1 MAFRIERRGVQH
13 HQGKQQ
19 VGRVGRENLER
30 RKSALSFKE
39 DLVHGKKLISVQALR
54 GIAVLL
60 VLFFHLS
67 EVRRHYFGELFSS
80 AFSSFGNA
88 GVDLFFVI
96 SGFVVVGVARRIER
110 SGVRAALEFMYDRA
124 ARIYPI
130 YWIYSLVLI
139 IPFLLNPALVN
150 SLTRMHGAGDYLR
163 SFLLLPNATSPVLL
177 VGWTLVF
184 EVYFYVVLAAM
195 LLLRVP
201 IAAALVGWTGALI
214 ACNVI
219 WTSAGALTKPV
230 LALVSSPLSLEFV
243 MGAAVSYALLRPLR
257 RRGAGLL
264 VVLAIMLVS
273 VLCFT
278 LDLPREDI
286 DPWFRTLVYGPIGV
300 ILLIGTVSLEEYFH
314 SRYFAW
320 LVAIGDA
327 SYSIYLSHTLILSGA
342 GRLLG
347 ASPLRVWGTAASIA
361 LAAACLIL
369 GHWSY
374 KYLETPLLRRSRG
387 LKHTLFQPSAGRST

>member
-1 MAFRIERRGVQH
+1 MLPPRESAVSVKEGQLL
-13 HQGKQQ
+13 
-19 VGRVGRENLER
+19 GR
-30 RKSALSFKE
+30 
-39 DLVHGKKLISVQALR
+39 KLISVQALR

-60 VLFFHLS
+60 VLFFHLT
-67 EVRRHYFGELFSS
+67 EVRRHYFGMPFSS
-80 AFSSFGNA
+80 NFSSFGNA

-96 SGFVVVGVARRIER
+96 SGFVVVGVARRIEGTGAR
-110 SGVRAALEFMYDRA
+110 GALEFMYDRA

-139 IPFLLNPALVN
+139 IPFILNPALVN

-184 EVYFYVVLAAM
+184 EVFFYAVLAAM
-195 LLLRVP
+195 LLTRAP
-201 IAAALVGWTGALI
+201 IAATLVSWTAALVICNVGWTGT
-214 ACNVI
+214 VD
-219 WTSAGALTKPV
+219 ALTKPV

-243 MGAAVSYALLRPLR
+243 MGAAVSYALFRPLR
-257 RRGAGLL
+257 KRGAGLL
-264 VVLAIMLVS
+264 VVLAVILIA

-286 DPWFRTLVYGPIGV
+286 NPWFRTLVYGPIGV
-300 ILLIGTVSLEEYFH
+300 ILLIGAVSLEEYFH
-314 SRYFAW
+314 FRYFAW
-320 LVAIGDA
+320 LIAIGDA
-327 SYSIYLSHTLILSGA
+327 SYSIYLSHTLILSAA

-347 ASPLRVWGTAASIA
+347 ESPLRVWGTASSIA

-369 GHWSY
+369 GLWSY
-374 KYLETPLLRRSRG
+374 KYLEKPLLRRSRG
-387 LKHTLFQPSAGRST
+387 FKLRLFRTGAGGVT

>member
-1 MAFRIERRGVQH
+1 M
-13 HQGKQQ
+13 
-19 VGRVGRENLER
+19 LPP
-30 RKSALSFKE
+30 RKSAVSFKE
-39 DLVHGKKLISVQALR
+39 DQVLGRKLISVQALR

-60 VLFFHLS
+60 VLFFHLT
-67 EVRRHYFGELFSS
+67 EVRRHYFGMLYSS
-80 AFSSFGNA
+80 NFSSFGNA

-110 SGVRAALEFMYDRA
+110 TGARGALEFMYDRA

-184 EVYFYVVLAAM
+184 EVFFYAVLAAM
-195 LLLRVP
+195 LLTRAP
-201 IAAALVGWTGALI
+201 IAATLVSWTAALVICNVGWTGT
-214 ACNVI
+214 VD
-219 WTSAGALTKPV
+219 ALTKPV

-243 MGAAVSYALLRPLR
+243 MGAAVSYALFRPLR
-257 RRGAGLL
+257 KRGAGLL
-264 VVLAIMLVS
+264 VVLAVILIA

-286 DPWFRTLVYGPIGV
+286 NPWFRTLVYGPIGV
-300 ILLIGTVSLEEYFH
+300 ILLIGAVSLEEYFH
-314 SRYFAW
+314 FRYFAW
-320 LVAIGDA
+320 LIAIGDA
-327 SYSIYLSHTLILSGA
+327 SYSIYLSHTLILSAA

-347 ASPLRVWGTAASIA
+347 ESPLRVWGTASSIA

-369 GHWSY
+369 GLWSY
-374 KYLETPLLRRSRG
+374 KYLEKPLLRRSRG
-387 LKHTLFQPSAGRST
+387 FKLRLFRTGAGGVT

>member
-1 MAFRIERRGVQH
+1 
-13 HQGKQQ
+13 
-19 VGRVGRENLER
+19 
-30 RKSALSFKE
+30 
-39 DLVHGKKLISVQALR
+39 VHGNKLTSVQALR

-60 VLFFHLS
+60 VLFFHLT
-67 EVRRHYFGELFSS
+67 EVRRHYFGMLVSS
-80 AFSSFGNA
+80 NLSSFGNA

-110 SGVRAALEFMYDRA
+110 AGVRRTLEFMYDRA

-139 IPFLLNPALVN
+139 IPFWLNPALVN
-150 SLTRMHGAGDYLR
+150 SLARMHGAADYLR

-184 EVYFYVVLAAM
+184 EVYFYGVLAAM

-201 IAAALVGWTGALI
+201 VVAALAGWAVALIVCGVSWTGAI
-214 ACNVI
+214 SPA
-219 WTSAGALTKPV
+219 TPM
-230 LALVSSPLSLEFV
+230 LALVSSPLSLEFI
-243 MGAAVSYALLRPLR
+243 MGAAVSYALLRPVR
-257 RRGAGLL
+257 ERGAGLL
-264 VVLAIMLVS
+264 VVLAVILVS
-273 VLCFT
+273 ILCFT

-300 ILLIGTVSLEEYFH
+300 ILLVGAVSLERYFQ

-320 LVAIGDA
+320 LIAIGDA

-347 ASPLRVWGTAASIA
+347 ASPLRTWGTAASVA

-374 KYLETPLLRRSRG
+374 KYLETPLLRRSRN
-387 LKHTLFQPSAGRST
+387 LKRKLFQSRGGGTA

>member
-1 MAFRIERRGVQH
+1 MLPPRNNAV
-13 HQGKQQ
+13 
-19 VGRVGRENLER
+19 
-30 RKSALSFKE
+30 SFKE
-39 DLVHGKKLISVQALR
+39 EQLLGKKLISVQALR

-67 EVRRHYFGELFSS
+67 EVRRHYFGMLFSS
-80 AFSSFGNA
+80 NFSSFGNA

-96 SGFVVVGVARRIER
+96 SGFVVVGVARRVER
-110 SGVRAALEFMYDRA
+110 TGARGALDFIYDRA

-150 SLTRMHGAGDYLR
+150 SLSRMHGAGDYLR

-184 EVYFYVVLAAM
+184 EVYFYAILAAM
-195 LLLRVP
+195 LLTRVP
-201 IAAALVGWTGALI
+201 IAAALVGWAAALI
-214 ACNVI
+214 ICNLSWI
-219 WTSAGALTKPV
+219 GTTDAPTNPV

-243 MGAAVSYALLRPLR
+243 MGAAVSYALLRPVR
-257 RRGAGLL
+257 KRGASLL
-264 VVLAIMLVS
+264 VVLAVIIVA

-286 DPWFRTLVYGPIGV
+286 NPWFRTLVYGPIGV
-300 ILLIGTVSLEEYFH
+300 ILLIGTVSLEELFH
-314 SRYFAW
+314 FRYFAW
-320 LVAIGDA
+320 LIAIGDA
-327 SYSIYLSHTLILSGA
+327 SYSIYLSHTLILSAA

-347 ASPLRVWGTAASIA
+347 ASPLRVWGTASSIA

-369 GHWSY
+369 GLWSY

-387 LKHTLFQPSAGRST
+387 FKRKLFQTAHGGGGNTG